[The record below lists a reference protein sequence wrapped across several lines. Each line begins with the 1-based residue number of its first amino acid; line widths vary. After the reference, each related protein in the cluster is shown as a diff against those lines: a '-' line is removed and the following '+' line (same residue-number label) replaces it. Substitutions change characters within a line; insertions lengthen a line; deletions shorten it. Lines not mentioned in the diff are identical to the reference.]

1 MAKGEIDFRQLI
13 PLLHPR
19 TRVHD
24 LDVLKAWYEAVADA
38 FRSELATDLLALWLY
53 GPEGEPIL
61 IEPEAL
67 AQDNLGVPR
76 AEPLANQ
83 LILDEVEDRIRRAG
97 YGSVLLRPVRHGG
110 QDVALILLA
119 SFTPHIYGLRAEHL
133 LESAIEV
140 MAPMLARVTRASGGE
155 EATPVAAVPAE
166 GDVVVPGGE
175 RVRDQA
181 REGELFEGLSDAI
194 GGAGTPRDLM
204 LALSFALQAIL
215 PHDAYELLIAD
226 NTGELLYRLG
236 LHGHGTLWGDP
247 ALSIPRSTLDPAKLF
262 GDRSGFI
269 LDDAATAQDLVMPEL
284 VTVRGPEVP
293 PRSLVGTLLRVVE
306 RPVGYLLL
314 GSAGPGFY
322 RAEDLV
328 LLDRV
333 GSLLSPKV
341 ESLVLAWQYSVL
353 RGQFDVLRHV
363 PMHLARVAE
372 LLALTPFL
380 GEGSRL
386 FVQQASAVLPV
397 SALEFAVRINDETRV
412 AVVRPG
418 SVTPLA
424 DLPQEPIEGTGV
436 ASVVRGEVSYLLSQ
450 QDEGTGA
457 LTVLVVPL
465 RTGGK
470 IFGAMAMTAQGAA
483 PFTRTD
489 MALAQQLADLAAPH
503 LDLARRGAGQLPAF
517 APGWKRP
524 SWRPERERGPSEK

>member
-1 MAKGEIDFRQLI
+1 MATADMDFRQLI

-24 LDVLKAWYEAVADA
+24 VDVLKAWYEAVADA
-38 FRSELATDLLALWLY
+38 FRYELATDLLALWLY
-53 GPEGEPIL
+53 GPDGEPIL

-67 AQDNLGVPR
+67 SQDNLGIPR

-83 LILDEVEDRIRRAG
+83 LVLDEVEDRIRRAG

-133 LESAIEV
+133 LDSAISV
-140 MAPMLARVTRASGGE
+140 MAPMLARVTREGGDE
-155 EATPVAAVPAE
+155 VPAVVGAPSE
-166 GDVVVPGGE
+166 SDVVIPGIE

-204 LALSFALQAIL
+204 LALSFALQPIL
-215 PHDAYELLIAD
+215 PHDSYELLIPD
-226 NTGELLYRLG
+226 STGERLYRLG

-247 ALSIPRSTLDPAKLF
+247 ALAIARGTLDPARLF
-262 GDRSGFI
+262 GDRAGFI
-269 LDDAATAQDLVMPEL
+269 LEDAAAAEDITMPEL

-293 PRSLVGTLLRVVE
+293 PRSLVGTALKVVE
-306 RPVGYLLL
+306 RPVGFLLL

-328 LLDRV
+328 ILDRV
-333 GSLLSPKV
+333 GALLSPKV
-341 ESLVLAWQYSVL
+341 ESLVLAWQFSVL
-353 RGQFDVLRHV
+353 RAQFDVLRHV

-372 LLALTPFL
+372 LLATTPFL

-386 FVQQASAVLPV
+386 FVQQVGAVLPV
-397 SALEFAVRINDETRV
+397 TALEFAVRLNDEARV
-412 AVVRPG
+412 AVVRPAT
-418 SVTPLA
+418 VTPLA

-436 ASVVRGEVSYLLSQ
+436 ASVVRGEVPYLLSS
-450 QDEGTGA
+450 QDDPNGA

-465 RTGGK
+465 RTGGRV
-470 IFGAMAMTAQGAA
+470 FGAMAMTAQGAA
-483 PFTRTD
+483 PFNRTD

-503 LDLARRGAGQLPAF
+503 LDLARRGGGHPPGF

-524 SWRPERERGPSEK
+524 SWRPEKERNG

>member
-1 MAKGEIDFRQLI
+1 MARREIDFRQLI

-24 LDVLKAWYEAVADA
+24 VDVLKAWYEAVADA
-38 FRSELATDLLALWLY
+38 LRSEIMADLFALWLY
-53 GPEGEPIL
+53 GPEGEPLL

-67 AQDNLGVPR
+67 VQDNLGIPN
-76 AEPLANQ
+76 ADPLANQ

-119 SFTPHIYGLRAEHL
+119 SFTPHIYGLRAEEL
-133 LESAIEV
+133 LGSAISV
-140 MAPMLARVTRASGGE
+140 MAPMLARVTRASADE
-155 EATPVAAVPAE
+155 PMPIVPAPAE
-166 GDVVVPGGE
+166 SEVEAVHGGE

-204 LALSFALQAIL
+204 LALSFALQPIL
-215 PHDAYELLIAD
+215 PHDAYELLIPD
-226 NTGELLYRLG
+226 NTGERFYRLG

-247 ALSIPRSTLDPAKLF
+247 ALSIPRSTLDPARLF
-262 GDRSGFI
+262 GERTGMMV
-269 LDDAATAQDLVMPEL
+269 DDVQAAPDLIMPEL

-293 PRSLVGTLLRVVE
+293 PRALVGTVLRIVE
-306 RPVGYLLL
+306 RPVGFLLL

-322 RAEDLV
+322 REEDLAV
-328 LLDRV
+328 LDRV
-333 GSLLSPKV
+333 GALLSPKV

-380 GEGSRL
+380 GEGSKL
-386 FVQQASAVLPV
+386 FVQQAAALLPV
-397 SALEFAVRINDETRV
+397 SALEFAVRLNDETRV

-436 ASVVRGEVSYLLSQ
+436 SSVVRGELPYLLSS
-450 QDEGTGA
+450 QDEDQGA

-470 IFGAMAMTAQGAA
+470 VFGAMAMTAPGAS
-483 PFTRTD
+483 PFNRTD

-503 LDLARRGAGQLPAF
+503 LDLARRGAGQLPPF

-524 SWRPERERGPSEK
+524 SWRPERERP

>member
-1 MAKGEIDFRQLI
+1 MAMSEMDFRQLI

-53 GPEGEPIL
+53 GPDGDPIL

-67 AQDNLGVPR
+67 ALDNLGVPR

-110 QDVALILLA
+110 QDVALLLLA
-119 SFTPHIYGLRAEHL
+119 SFTPHIYGLRAERL
-133 LESAIEV
+133 LDSAISV
-140 MAPMLARVTRASGGE
+140 MAPMLARVTRAGGGDE
-155 EATPVAAVPAE
+155 TPPASNGPSEA
-166 GDVVVPGGE
+166 DVVIPGGE

-181 REGELFEGLSDAI
+181 RQGELFEGLSDAI

-204 LALSFALQAIL
+204 LALSFALQPIL
-215 PHDAYELLIAD
+215 PHDAYELLIPD
-226 NTGELLYRLG
+226 TTGEHHYRLG

-247 ALSIPRSTLDPAKLF
+247 ALVIPRSTLDPVRLF
-262 GDRSGFI
+262 GERSGFI
-269 LDDAATAQDLVMPEL
+269 LDDAAAAAETTMPEL

-293 PRSLVGTLLRVVE
+293 PRSLVGTILRIVE

-328 LLDRV
+328 VLDRV

-341 ESLVLAWQYSVL
+341 ESQVLAWQYSVL
-353 RGQFDVLRHV
+353 RSQFDVLRHV

-372 LLALTPFL
+372 LLAVTPFL
-380 GEGSRL
+380 GEGSKL
-386 FVQQASAVLPV
+386 FVQQAAAVLPV
-397 SALEFAVRINDETRV
+397 TALEFAVRLNDEARV
-412 AVVRPG
+412 AVMRPG
-418 SVTPLA
+418 AVTPLA

-436 ASVVRGEVSYLLSQ
+436 AAVVRGEVPYLLTSQ
-450 QDEGTGA
+450 DDPNGA

-465 RTGGK
+465 RTGGRV
-470 IFGAMAMTAQGAA
+470 FGAMAMTAKGAA
-483 PFTRTD
+483 PFNRTD

-503 LDLARRGAGQLPAF
+503 LDLARRTAGQPPPF

-524 SWRPERERGPSEK
+524 SWRPEKERNG

>member
-1 MAKGEIDFRQLI
+1 MDFRQLI

-24 LDVLKAWYEAVADA
+24 VDVLKAWYEAVADA
-38 FRSELATDLLALWLY
+38 FRYELATDLLALWLY

-67 AQDNLGVPR
+67 AADNLGIPP
-76 AEPLANQ
+76 ADPLANQ

-133 LESAIEV
+133 IDSAIEV
-140 MAPMLARVTRASGGE
+140 MAPMLARVTRAAGDE
-155 EATPVAAVPAE
+155 VPAVVVAPSE
-166 GDVVVPGGE
+166 TDVVVPGVE

-204 LALSFALQAIL
+204 LALSFALQPIL
-215 PHDAYELLIAD
+215 PHDCYELLIPD
-226 NTGELLYRLG
+226 STGERLYRLG

-247 ALSIPRSTLDPAKLF
+247 ALAISRGSLDPARLF
-262 GDRSGFI
+262 GDRAGFI
-269 LDDAATAQDLVMPEL
+269 LDDASIAEDLTMPEL

-293 PRSLVGTLLRVVE
+293 PRSLVGTVLRVVE
-306 RPVGYLLL
+306 RQVGYLLL

-328 LLDRV
+328 MLDRV
-333 GSLLSPKV
+333 GAILSPKV

-353 RGQFDVLRHV
+353 RSQFDVLRHV
-363 PMHLARVAE
+363 PMHLAKVAE

-380 GEGSRL
+380 GEGSKL
-386 FVQQASAVLPV
+386 FVQQAAAVLPV
-397 SALEFAVRINDETRV
+397 KALEFAVRLNDETRV

-418 SVTPLA
+418 AVTPLA
-424 DLPQEPIEGTGV
+424 DLPQEPIDGTGV
-436 ASVVRGEVSYLLSQ
+436 ASVVRGEVPYLLSS
-450 QDEGTGA
+450 QDEPTGA

-465 RTGGK
+465 RAGGRV
-470 IFGAMAMTAQGAA
+470 FGAMAMTAEGASS
-483 PFTRTD
+483 FTRTD

-503 LDLARRGAGQLPAF
+503 LDLARRGGGHAPGF

-524 SWRPERERGPSEK
+524 SWRPDVRKETGEGKV